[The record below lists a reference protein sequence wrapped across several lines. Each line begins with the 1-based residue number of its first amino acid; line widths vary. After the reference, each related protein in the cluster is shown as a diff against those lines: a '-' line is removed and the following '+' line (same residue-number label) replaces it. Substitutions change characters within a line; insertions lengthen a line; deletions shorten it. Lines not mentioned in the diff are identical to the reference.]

1 MPTSGSI
8 TSFSQGLP
16 IFADKKFIANTFS
29 TSHDKSLNENI
40 VGSVKLYL
48 SAINGIGP
56 DDVRLSKRKYL
67 SEKRLRGFE
76 RGKVGPVDGKDH
88 VGGNYAAAL
97 NLEAALPN
105 LIPENYNADAVFFL
119 DFANIWGVDYS
130 NTIAESSKLRS
141 STGLN
146 INWLSPVGPIAFS
159 FAQNITKAS
168 TDETQSFSFN
178 LGTTF

>member
-1 MPTSGSI
+1 M
-8 TSFSQGLP
+8 
-16 IFADKKFIANTFS
+16 
-29 TSHDKSLNENI
+29 
-40 VGSVKLYL
+40 
-48 SAINGIGP
+48 
-56 DDVRLSKRKYL
+56 SKRKYL

-97 NLEAALPN
+97 NLEASLPN
-105 LIPENYNADAVFFL
+105 LIPENYNADAILFL

-130 NTIAESSKLRS
+130 DSIDESSKLRS
-141 STGLN
+141 SAGLN